1 MDGWLLITQNNVL
14 MKPIQITGKI
24 QHTMLHKIFLVAS
37 PPNTFIIKV
46 HTKNHNVQKQCNLS

>member
-24 QHTMLHKIFLVAS
+24 QHTMLHKIFFGS
-37 PPNTFIIKV
+37 IP
-46 HTKNHNVQKQCNLS
+46 TKHIYNQGTHKKS